1 MRYELKIEVLDDDYV
16 DDLIICLARQGYAP
30 YLSIDR
36 GVCVTVDSDDMHEIK
51 EA

>member
-30 YLSIDR
+30 YLSDK
-36 GVCVTVDSDDMHEIK
+36 CVYFTVNSDDMHELK
-51 EA
+51 GE